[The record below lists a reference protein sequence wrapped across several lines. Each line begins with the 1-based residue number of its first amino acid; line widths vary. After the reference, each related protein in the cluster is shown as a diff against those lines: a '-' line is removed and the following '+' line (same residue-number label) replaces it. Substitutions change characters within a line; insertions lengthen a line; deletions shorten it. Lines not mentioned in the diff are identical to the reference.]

1 MVIVMRGTY
10 YPGTQLSSC
19 SQKWLFTLKSLRGRR
34 IVLFLKPTDSKWLP
48 SARAL
53 AIATQTWGRF
63 GGIMGLV
70 VGLKL
75 ASVNYPG
82 DREAGYVNG
91 FTGGWAYHLF
101 SRLVEDY
108 RLS

>member
-1 MVIVMRGTY
+1 MV
-10 YPGTQLSSC
+10 S
-19 SQKWLFTLKSLRGRR
+19 
-34 IVLFLKPTDSKWLP
+34 FLKVTDSKWIP
-48 SARAL
+48 GVQAL
-53 AIATQTWGRF
+53 AIATQTWGRL
-63 GGIMGLV
+63 GRIMGLV

-82 DREAGYVNG
+82 DRESEYVNG

>member
-1 MVIVMRGTY
+1 
-10 YPGTQLSSC
+10 
-19 SQKWLFTLKSLRGRR
+19 
-34 IVLFLKPTDSKWLP
+34 
-48 SARAL
+48 
-53 AIATQTWGRF
+53 
-63 GGIMGLV
+63 MGLV
-70 VGLKL
+70 IGLKL

-82 DREAGYVNG
+82 DGEAGYVNG

>member
-1 MVIVMRGTY
+1 
-10 YPGTQLSSC
+10 
-19 SQKWLFTLKSLRGRR
+19 
-34 IVLFLKPTDSKWLP
+34 
-48 SARAL
+48 
-53 AIATQTWGRF
+53 
-63 GGIMGLV
+63 MGLV

-108 RLS
+108 RLSRISTLVSGWRSR